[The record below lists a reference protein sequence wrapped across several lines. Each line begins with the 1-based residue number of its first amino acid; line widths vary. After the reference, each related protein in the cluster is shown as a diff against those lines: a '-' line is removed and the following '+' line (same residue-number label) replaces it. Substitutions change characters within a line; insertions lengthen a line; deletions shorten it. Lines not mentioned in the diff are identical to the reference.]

1 MEEIFTSL
9 VRVKGDPKHKV
20 ISVKSNK
27 KVDRKLFIEF
37 SKVLSRIYVSTPIN
51 VNDIVCR
58 NILNTG
64 VDILC
69 TRKIKR
75 DWFNESIIDKE

>member
-9 VRVKGDPKHKV
+9 VRVKGDSKHKV
-20 ISVKSNK
+20 ISVKSSK

-37 SKVLSRIYVSTPIN
+37 STVLSRIYVSTPID

-69 TRKIKR
+69 TRRIKR
-75 DWFNESIIDKE
+75 D

>member
-9 VRVKGDPKHKV
+9 VRVKGDSKHKV
-20 ISVKSNK
+20 ISVKSSK

-37 SKVLSRIYVSTPIN
+37 SKVLSRIYVSTPID

-69 TRKIKR
+69 TRRIKR
-75 DWFNESIIDKE
+75 D

>member
-9 VRVKGDPKHKV
+9 VRVKGDSKHKV
-20 ISVKSNK
+20 ISVKSSK

-37 SKVLSRIYVSTPIN
+37 SKVLSRIYVSTPID

-69 TRKIKR
+69 TRRIKR
-75 DWFNESIIDKE
+75 E

>member
-9 VRVKGDPKHKV
+9 VRVKGDSKHKV
-20 ISVKSNK
+20 ISVKSSK

-37 SKVLSRIYVSTPIN
+37 SKVLSRIYVSTPID

-69 TRKIKR
+69 TRRIKR
-75 DWFNESIIDKE
+75 DRFK